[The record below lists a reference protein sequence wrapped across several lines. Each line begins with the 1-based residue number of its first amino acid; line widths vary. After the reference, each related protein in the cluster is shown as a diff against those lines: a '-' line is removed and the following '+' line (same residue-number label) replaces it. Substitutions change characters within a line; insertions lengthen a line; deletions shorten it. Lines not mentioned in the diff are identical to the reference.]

1 MRSTRTPSR
10 AMAPRLGLV
19 ATVALVAPLLAA
31 VPASSAQA
39 APAKVVAAAPYPGHG
54 AVATEVTPD
63 GRTLVVKTRAGLT
76 TYQVGPKRIKRL
88 GTTAVRD
95 AGTYEMLLHRG
106 GRYAY
111 LVQEQGIAERLRI
124 YDLRGRAP
132 RLVRT
137 MKLVAQPQYRDLRDA
152 VLTPDGRQL
161 VILTEMFI
169 QTFRLDDPTRPRA
182 SARTSLITDST
193 ALAVSPD
200 SKHLVIDLAEDR
212 QVGVYRLG
220 LRRDGRIT
228 GDGFAEFIAIPG
240 WEGRQNRTWIK
251 EMVVTPDGGSVLAEF
266 DSFADAGG
274 DGRVS
279 SAIARIRLSDLTLQA
294 SAVPGDAGKQL
305 FLADLSNDGRRV
317 FLTSGATTDEP
328 ELLPRRALWTDAATL
343 GERHALSGLG
353 DVRSLSVSPG
363 GSTRGR
369 LLAAVVRNDRHLVL
383 EIDAR

>member
-1 MRSTRTPSR
+1 MLSTRTPSG
-10 AMAPRLGLV
+10 ASRLGLV
-19 ATVALVAPLLAA
+19 AVVALVAPLLTVLPGA
-31 VPASSAQA
+31 AQA
-39 APAKVVAAAPYPGHG
+39 APTKVVAAAPYPGHG

-76 TYQVGPKRIKRL
+76 TYKVGPKRMKRL

-111 LVQEQGIAERLRI
+111 LVQEHGPAERLRI

-200 SKHLVIDLAEDR
+200 SKHLVVDLAEDN

-228 GDGFAEFIAIPG
+228 GDGFSEFIVVPG
-240 WEGRQNRTWIK
+240 WEDRQNRTWISK
-251 EMVVTPDGGSVLAEF
+251 MVVAPDGASVFAEF

-274 DGRVS
+274 DSGRVS
-279 SAIARIRLSDLTLQA
+279 TAIARIRLSDLSLQA

-305 FLADLSNDGRRV
+305 FLEELSNDGRRV

-343 GERHALSGLG
+343 GERHTLSGLG
-353 DVRSLSVSPG
+353 DVRALSVSPG

-369 LLAAVVRNDRHLVL
+369 LLVAVVRNDRHLVL